1 MNKFL
6 IVGLG
11 NIGEEYANTRHNIGF
26 VVADAMAREAAVT
39 FSPDRYAAVAQFRLK
54 GRIFVMIK
62 PSTYMNLS
70 GKAVKYW
77 MIKEEVP
84 LENILVISDD
94 VDLPLGSFRIKPK
107 GSGGSHNGLNSIIE
121 YLGTS
126 DFPRFRIGIGNDYA
140 KGYQVEFVLGRWSR
154 HEEEILI
161 PRVTLATEV
170 IKSFGLSGLNL
181 TMTGYNN
188 R

>member
-11 NIGEEYANTRHNIGF
+11 NIGDEYANTRHNIGF
-26 VVADAMAREAAVT
+26 VVVDAMAQEAAVT
-39 FSPDRYAAVAQFRLK
+39 FSSDRYAAVTHFRLK
-54 GRIFVMIK
+54 GRTFFMIK

-77 MIKEEVP
+77 MIKEEIP
-84 LENILVISDD
+84 IENILVISDD
-94 VDLPLGSFRIKPK
+94 IDLPLGAFRIKPK

-121 YLGTS
+121 QLGTS
-126 DFPRFRIGIGNDYA
+126 DFPRFRIGIGSDYA
-140 KGYQVEFVLGRWSR
+140 RGFQVDYVLGRWSR
-154 HEEEILI
+154 HEEEALI
-161 PRVTLATEV
+161 PRVKLATEV
-170 IKSFGLSGLNL
+170 IKSFGLAGINL

-188 R
+188 K